1 MNRVLFNN
9 CGLNGN
15 KMAVILEDLTQIS
28 DFKSII
34 YKHNELNLLAVAK
47 LEALFLKQIPDHL
60 SELQIIDCKIHCSVI
75 EALCEL
81 MMETQC
87 QVRTFGLVNVNHS
100 QSSFMRMCEYIQVS
114 DRLRELNV
122 SWQCVL
128 PQVFFELLKI
138 IRENRTLVSLNIS
151 WNPLIEKLV
160 PTEQ

>member
-1 MNRVLFNN
+1 MLPIFEKIYHKTLCLQNYVLSEGQCAGLAEACHFIDHRKMNRVLFNN
-9 CGLNGN
+9 CGLTGN
-15 KMAVILEDLTQIS
+15 KMAVILEGLTQIS

-81 MMETQC
+81 MMETNC

-100 QSSFMRMCEYIQVS
+100 
-114 DRLRELNV
+114 
-122 SWQCVL
+122 
-128 PQVFFELLKI
+128 
-138 IRENRTLVSLNIS
+138 
-151 WNPLIEKLV
+151 
-160 PTEQ
+160 